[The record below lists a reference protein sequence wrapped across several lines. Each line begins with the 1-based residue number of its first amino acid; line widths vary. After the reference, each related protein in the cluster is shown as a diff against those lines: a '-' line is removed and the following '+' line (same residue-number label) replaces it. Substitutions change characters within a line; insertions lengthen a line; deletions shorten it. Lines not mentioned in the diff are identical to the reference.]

1 MTMRLDIMR
10 HHPLLLT
17 LGLICGLATSAAAS
31 VQVEGT
37 PATLRITTDHDAVDQ
52 VLAALAATLKVKY
65 RSAIRLETAAHATY
79 SGSLREVIA
88 RLLDGYNYV
97 VKRDGPATEIVV
109 FGRRGE
115 LAIPP
120 PARSAPPAGILSR
133 WR

>member
-10 HHPLLLT
+10 HQPLLLA
-17 LGLICGLATSAAAS
+17 LGFICGLATSAAAS

-65 RSAIRLETAAHATY
+65 RSATRLETAAHASY

-97 VKRDGPATEIVV
+97 IRNNEDVTEIIVL
-109 FGRRGE
+109 GRRGDV
-115 LAIPP
+115 AVPP
-120 PARSAPPAGILSR
+120 PKPAPVKGVLSR

>member
-10 HHPLLLT
+10 HQPLLLAV
-17 LGLICGLATSAAAS
+17 GLICGLATSAAAS

-65 RSAIRLETAAHATY
+65 RSAIRLESAAHATY

-97 VKRDGPATEIVV
+97 VRNNEDVTEIIVL
-109 FGRRGE
+109 GRRGE
-115 LAIPP
+115 VAIPP
-120 PARSAPPAGILSR
+120 KPAPVKGVLSR